1 MKRDRFESA
10 GRKRR
15 GGFGGKAVVLVLA
28 LSLLV
33 GGAIGGTL
41 AWLTDSTDA
50 KVNTFTVGNIDIDLS
65 ETTGSEYKMVP
76 GCDITK
82 DPKVTVMADSEACYL
97 FVKLEKSGNFDDF
110 LTYDMADGWTELES
124 EAGVYYRVV
133 ESSGNAQAFG
143 VLKDN
148 TVSVKADVTKAMMDG
163 LTEET
168 YPTLTVTAY
177 ACQSEGMADAAAA
190 WGTIQ
195 ADLGDTI

>member
-41 AWLTDSTDA
+41 AWLTDKTDEI
-50 KVNTFTVGNIDIDLS
+50 KNVFTIGNINIELT
-65 ETTGSEYKMVP
+65 ETEQEYKMVP
-76 GCDITK
+76 GTTIAK
-82 DPKVTVMADSEACYL
+82 DPTVTVEADSENCYL
-97 FVKLEKSGNFDDF
+97 FVKLEKSDTFDDF
-110 LTYDMADGWTELES
+110 LTYDMADGWTELDG
-124 EAGVYYRVV
+124 EAGVYYREV
-133 ESSGNAQAFG
+133 ESSDNALEFS
-143 VLKDN
+143 VLAGDK
-148 TVSVKADVTKAMMDG
+148 VSVKANVTKAMMDG

-190 WGTIQ
+190 WNAIQ

>member
-1 MKRDRFESA
+1 MKRDRFESV

-41 AWLTDSTDA
+41 AWLTDKTEE
-50 KVNTFTVGNIDIDLS
+50 KVNTFTVGNIDIGLS

-76 GCDITK
+76 GTTIAK
-82 DPKVTVMADSEACYL
+82 DPTVTVEAGSEDCYL
-97 FVKLEKSGNFDDF
+97 FVKLDESENFKTF
-110 LTYDMADGWTELES
+110 LTYEMADGWTALDGVD
-124 EAGVYYRVV
+124 GVYYRKVA
-133 ESSGNAQAFG
+133 SSDIAQEFG

-148 TVSVKADVTKAMMDG
+148 TVSVKADVTKAMMNG
-163 LTEET
+163 LNEET

-177 ACQSEGMADAAAA
+177 ACQSEGMAGAAAA
-190 WGTIQ
+190 WEAIQ
-195 ADLGDTI
+195 ADLGNTN

>member
-41 AWLTDSTDA
+41 AWLTDKTDEI
-50 KVNTFTVGNIDIDLS
+50 KNVFTIGNINIELT
-65 ETTGSEYKMVP
+65 ETEQEYKMVP
-76 GCDITK
+76 GTTIAK
-82 DPKVTVMADSEACYL
+82 DPTVTVEADSENCYL
-97 FVKLEKSGNFDDF
+97 FVKLEKSNDFDDF

-190 WGTIQ
+190 WDTIQ

>member
-41 AWLTDSTDA
+41 AWLTDKTDEI
-50 KVNTFTVGNIDIDLS
+50 KNVFTIGNINIELT
-65 ETTGSEYKMVP
+65 ETEQEYKMVP
-76 GCDITK
+76 GTTIAK
-82 DPKVTVMADSEACYL
+82 DPTVTVEADSENCYL
-97 FVKLEKSGNFDDF
+97 FVKLEKSDNFDDF
-110 LTYDMADGWTELES
+110 LTYDMADGWTELDG
-124 EAGVYYRVV
+124 EAGVYYREV
-133 ESSGNAQAFG
+133 ESSDNALEFS
-143 VLKDN
+143 VLAGDK
-148 TVSVKADVTKAMMDG
+148 VSVKANVTKAMMDG

-190 WGTIQ
+190 WNAIQ